1 MQRHTDIGLPIDR
14 YGATMPIKGNL
25 ETFYMSSLL
34 QMLNYDRKTGKLSIK
49 NESNEVQI
57 FLHEGDIVFATE
69 TQKANRLGELLKN
82 SGIISQQVLD
92 RSLALSRKHS
102 HGLGKT
108 LVKEGYI
115 SLERLNAFLLK
126 QAENTVYNVFLWE
139 TGEFEYHDMD
149 LNLKGVVGNKLD
161 TMNILL
167 EASRRIDEVEILK
180 KQIPSEEALLKIA
193 GNTEGNEEI
202 KLNADEWRFLS
213 MIDGNSTVRQVFDRS
228 GFDDFTG
235 YKILNSLISS
245 ARVEITQPLTA
256 EGLCHEAIGHLS
268 RIDSRQFR
276 DALDNLGLKRSSI
289 LRVSLSCIFREAI
302 DENQIGAAVEKEAAK
317 IRNSREKA
325 DLDRLRQ
332 ENRMPFMKPIIEL
345 LWQSVNG

>member
-1 MQRHTDIGLPIDR
+1 
-14 YGATMPIKGNL
+14 MPIKGNL

-34 QMLNYDRKTGKLSIK
+34 QMLNYDRKTGKLIIK
-49 NESNEVQI
+49 CESNEVQI
-57 FLHEGDIVFATE
+57 FIHEGDIVFATE
-69 TQKANRLGELLKN
+69 TQKTNRLGELLKN
-82 SGIISQQVLD
+82 NGIISQQVLD
-92 RSLALSRKHS
+92 ECLALSRKNK

-115 SLERLNAFLLK
+115 SLDKLNAFLLK

-139 TGEFEYHDMD
+139 TGEFEYYDMD
-149 LNLKGVVGNKLD
+149 LNLKGVVGNKLN

-167 EASRRIDEVEILK
+167 EASRRIDEVGVLK
-180 KQIPSEEALLKIA
+180 KQIPSEKAILKIS
-193 GNTEGNEEI
+193 GNTKDSGEI

-213 MIDGNSTVRQVFDRS
+213 MIDGKSTVRQVFDKS

-245 ARVEITQPLTA
+245 ARVEITHPMMPA
-256 EGLCHEAIGHLS
+256 ERSREAIKHI
-268 RIDSRQFR
+268 REINSRQFR

-289 LRVSLSCIFREAI
+289 LRVALSNIFREAN
-302 DENQIGAAVEKEAAK
+302 DEKQIAAAIEKEAAK
-317 IRNSREKA
+317 IKNSAEKTALDKLRE
-325 DLDRLRQ
+325 
-332 ENRMPFMKPIIEL
+332 ENRVPFMKEVIEL